1 MDLSPSEFPVPRALL
16 TLLVLAVPNVL
27 ATTCLWATGN
37 AAAQWT
43 TDITAVAPS
52 AGYSSRRIV
61 VTSVAVTTA
70 PSADSGVVVAGTLTS
85 SDPAT
90 LGQQRAF
97 AALVLNN
104 GKLKWTL
111 SRPLLPNV
119 NWATCTVRAVVAES
133 AAWDVSGQRAVV
145 VETLD
150 CGGSLRSSK
159 YWAHWVA
166 PATGAVTTSS
176 QAIVGRAA
184 REVELPSV
192 SQFAVLT
199 TSCNTASDP
208 CVEIFSATPAV
219 QMVPDATIGAS
230 VGRVGKLYVPDSNG
244 FLSGGGVGLVIVSD
258 TAATGFSSA
267 FLRLWSRA
275 LPNPVLIR
283 GLQRFSVAESL
294 ATRRLAVAYSN
305 GLNASS
311 LTCLS
316 TLDTMNHV
324 WGWSNCSGVGLG
336 IEYDG
341 DRVVTVKNYA
351 GANGSAVVSVYSAN
365 GSVLSSW
372 TQANGESSA
381 GKAPL
386 LLSGA
391 NSRPDIVSED
401 TDCGD
406 DGAGRGALLNVGFL
420 EGEGESVWTL
430 LHDQVELW
438 DGVFLV
444 GVDLARF
451 DPCCNAQSD
460 GIRSLA
466 LQLLHPSAGQQ

>member
-1 MDLSPSEFPVPRALL
+1 MGLTPSVLPVHHALL
-16 TLLVLAVPNVL
+16 LLLLLLLAAPEVL
-27 ATTCLWATGN
+27 ATTWSVTLSGVQPERALQVPGATSQSFFVLGTSTTGGSVLSLWVTGTST
-37 AAAQWT
+37 AQWT
-43 TDITAVAPS
+43 TDITAAVSS
-52 AGYSSRRIV
+52 AGFSSRKAV

-70 PSADSGVVVAGTLTS
+70 PSADAGVVVAGTLTS

-104 GKLKWTL
+104 GQLKWTL
-111 SRPLLPNV
+111 ARPLLPNV

-150 CGGSLRSSK
+150 CGASLGSSK

-184 REVELPSV
+184 RQVALPS
-192 SQFAVLT
+192 SIQFAVLT
-199 TSCNTASDP
+199 TSCNAASDP
-208 CVEIFSATPAV
+208 CVEIFSATPAS
-219 QMVPDATIGAS
+219 QMRPDATIGAS
-230 VGRVGKLYVPDSNG
+230 VGRVGELYVPDSNG

-258 TAATGFSSA
+258 TAATGFNSA
-267 FLRLWSRA
+267 FQRLWSMA
-275 LPNPVLIR
+275 LPNPALIR

-294 ATRRLAVAYSN
+294 ATRRLAVAYSD

-316 TLDTMNHV
+316 TLDTMNHAWV
-324 WGWSNCSGVGLG
+324 WTNCSGVGLG
-336 IEYDG
+336 IAYDG
-341 DRVVTVKNYA
+341 DRVVTAKNYA
-351 GANGSAVVSVYSAN
+351 GANGSVMVSVYSAN
-365 GSVLSSW
+365 GSLLSSW

-386 LLSGA
+386 LILGA
-391 NSRPDIVSED
+391 NSRPDIVY
-401 TDCGD
+401 
-406 DGAGRGALLNVGFL
+406 AGHTSSSGTIFAI
-420 EGEGESVWTL
+420 
-430 LHDQVELW
+430 H
-438 DGVFLV
+438 
-444 GVDLARF
+444 
-451 DPCCNAQSD
+451 QS
-460 GIRSLA
+460 S
-466 LQLLHPSAGQQ
+466 

>member
-1 MDLSPSEFPVPRALL
+1 MSLSPSVSPVPRALPL
-16 TLLVLAVPNVL
+16 LPLLLLLVLAVPEVL
-27 ATTCLWATGN
+27 ATTWSVTLSGVQPERVLRVPGATTQSFFVLGTSTTGSRGSVLSLWATGN

-70 PSADSGVVVAGTLTS
+70 PSADAGVVVAGTLTS

-104 GKLKWTL
+104 GQLKWTL
-111 SRPLLPNV
+111 ARPLLPNV

-150 CGGSLRSSK
+150 CGASLGSSK

-184 REVELPSV
+184 RQVALPS
-192 SQFAVLT
+192 S
-199 TSCNTASDP
+199 
-208 CVEIFSATPAV
+208 IH
-219 QMVPDATIGAS
+219 
-230 VGRVGKLYVPDSNG
+230 NG

-258 TAATGFSSA
+258 TAATGFNSA
-267 FLRLWSRA
+267 FQRLWSMA
-275 LPNPVLIR
+275 LPNPALIR

-294 ATRRLAVAYSN
+294 ATRSLAVAYSN

-324 WGWSNCSGVGLG
+324 WRWSQCNGVGLG

-351 GANGSAVVSVYSAN
+351 GANGSVMVSVYSAD
-365 GSVLSSW
+365 GSLLSSW

-386 LLSGA
+386 LLSGT
-391 NSRPDIVSED
+391 NSRPDIVY
-401 TDCGD
+401 
-406 DGAGRGALLNVGFL
+406 AGHSSTSGTIFVI
-420 EGEGESVWTL
+420 
-430 LHDQVELW
+430 H
-438 DGVFLV
+438 
-444 GVDLARF
+444 
-451 DPCCNAQSD
+451 QS
-460 GIRSLA
+460 R
-466 LQLLHPSAGQQ
+466 

>member
-1 MDLSPSEFPVPRALL
+1 MSLSPSVSPAPHALL
-16 TLLVLAVPNVL
+16 TLLALAVPEVL
-27 ATTCLWATGN
+27 ATTWSVKLSGVQPERVLPVPGATAQLFFVLGTTGSRGSVLSLWVTGN

-70 PSADSGVVVAGTLTS
+70 PSADAGVVVAGTLTS

-104 GKLKWTL
+104 GQLKWTI

-133 AAWDVSGQRAVV
+133 AAWDVTGQQAVV

-184 REVELPSV
+184 RQVALPS
-192 SQFAVLT
+192 SIQ
-199 TSCNTASDP
+199 TASDP

-230 VGRVGKLYVPDSNG
+230 VGRVGELYVPDSNG

-267 FLRLWSRA
+267 FQRLWSMA
-275 LPNPVLIR
+275 LPNPALIR
-283 GLQRFSVAESL
+283 GLRRFSVAESL

-324 WGWSNCSGVGLG
+324 WRWSQCNGVGLG

-351 GANGSAVVSVYSAN
+351 GANGSVMVSVYSAD
-365 GSVLSSW
+365 GSLLSSW

-386 LLSGA
+386 LLSGGL
-391 NSRPDIVSED
+391 RKMTYD
-401 TDCGD
+401 
-406 DGAGRGALLNVGFL
+406 L
-420 EGEGESVWTL
+420 EAMEEAMEMEAMPMVES
-430 LHDQVELW
+430 
-438 DGVFLV
+438 GKLV
-444 GVDLARF
+444 ASSV
-451 DPCCNAQSD
+451 PSKSD
-460 GIRSLA
+460 
-466 LQLLHPSAGQQ
+466 